1 MTLCLVGYIVDKGH
15 RVLYPMPGE
24 VQVVE
29 RKKSMSEI
37 LILIAFVAGWIILNR
52 WLLPRLGVP
61 T

>member
-1 MTLCLVGYIVDKGH
+1 MVDKGH
-15 RVLYPMPGE
+15 RVFYPMPRG